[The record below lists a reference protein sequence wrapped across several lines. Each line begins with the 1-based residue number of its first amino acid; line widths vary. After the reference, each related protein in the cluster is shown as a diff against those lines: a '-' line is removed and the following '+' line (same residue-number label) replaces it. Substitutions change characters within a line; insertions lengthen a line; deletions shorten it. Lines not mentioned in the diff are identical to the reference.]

1 MKGVEGN
8 TVARGTDRR
17 RDDRPEVEDDA
28 PATRDGF
35 PPRLDAP
42 VRLLVGPAN
51 FAGQGTRWARAL
63 EERVPT
69 AKATSYAFL
78 KGVLDYPVDYGI
90 PAGTYRR
97 SRRWQQKFLTHV
109 LQNYTH
115 VLVEASRPIFG
126 TWHGQDASFDIP
138 PMLAKG
144 LRVGLIAHGS
154 DVRIPS
160 RHVETEPWSP
170 FPDLEDETVEL
181 LERNSTR
188 AVELFTSYPG
198 AVYVSTPDLLDYVP
212 NAVWCPVVVDVAT
225 WRSDA
230 PVLEHEKPVV
240 AHAPSKSAM
249 KGSEL
254 IDPIMESLAERGLI
268 TYRRVEGVDPEDMPG
283 VYRDADIVLDQ
294 FRVGSYGVAACEA
307 MAAGRVVV
315 GHISQHVRDR
325 VLADTGLELPIVE
338 ATPDTIEQVVLD
350 LISHP
355 GRAREVAASGPA
367 FVEEVHDGRRSA
379 ESLAPFVERPG
390 AVPAEWK
397 PSWIRPKVVMMAG
410 NDIIPDARVL
420 KYAQTVANWDLDVT
434 CIGIPGRRLKGAREL
449 GRVHV
454 LCPPIQSKVLVTGWR
469 KRLANLRPWFTT
481 EAEYT
486 LAYGRWQYASRELRG
501 DRGRD
506 RRDSGRADGVD
517 AAPAGR
523 RSTRDRLLR
532 AARWRTLRLHRAVL
546 DARAYPVRRAKRKSP
561 PTDLGIGKRRER
573 LLQLYRY
580 LPSGRWRR
588 VMPEVVDQE
597 LTLGPLLDRL
607 QPEVIH
613 VHDVFMLG
621 IAARAAHR
629 AALDDRTIK
638 IIYDAHEYIPGVPV
652 VAPRRVA
659 AYSDLEREFIHDADR
674 VITVSEPLA
683 GWLQRDHKMAR
694 RPDVVLNAPVEPPED
709 AKVKGLR
716 QHLKLPDDVP
726 LLVYGGGVNR
736 ARGVGTA
743 VEALPQLPGVHLA
756 VVARA
761 NPVTAEL
768 QARAVELGVGDRV
781 HLAPF
786 VDAEVVPLYL
796 RSATIG
802 LSPLLHAPN
811 HDIAV
816 TNKFCEYIAA
826 GLPII
831 TSDTPAQADLVRE
844 LDLGAVHTAGDVDDF
859 VRAVRT
865 VLADR
870 DRIAKRIADDPQL
883 RHRFSWAAQ
892 AEVIRSVYAE
902 VMEKLPD
909 AAWAP
914 GATVVNRLIPDPP
927 EPPETKWR
935 AFKEAARVAERDHQ
949 EQEKK
954 QR

>member
-1 MKGVEGN
+1 MTN
-8 TVARGTDRR
+8 
-17 RDDRPEVEDDA
+17 
-28 PATRDGF
+28 
-35 PPRLDAP
+35 
-42 VRLLVGPAN
+42 
-51 FAGQGTRWARAL
+51 
-63 EERVPT
+63 
-69 AKATSYAFL
+69 AKATSFAFFR
-78 KGVLDYPVDYGI
+78 GVLDYPVDYGV
-90 PAGTYRR
+90 PARTYRR
-97 SRRWQQKFLTHV
+97 NRRWQLNFYNHV
-109 LQNYTH
+109 VRNYTH
-115 VLVEASRPIFG
+115 VLIEAARPIFG
-126 TWHGQDASFDIP
+126 TLHGPDASGDITY
-138 PMLAKG
+138 LLTKG
-144 LRVGLIAHGS
+144 LKLGLIAHGS

-160 RHVETEPWSP
+160 RHVEAEPWSP

-181 LERNSTR
+181 LELNATR

-198 AVYVSTPDLLDYVP
+198 PVYVSTPDLLDYVP
-212 NAVWCPVVVDVAT
+212 NAVWCPVVVDVDT

-230 PVLEHEKPVV
+230 PVLEREKPVV

-254 IDPIMESLAERGLI
+254 IDPIMVSLAQRGLI
-268 TYRRVEGVDPEDMPG
+268 TYRRVEGVDPADMPA

-294 FRVGSYGVAACEA
+294 FRIGSYGVAACEA
-307 MAAGRVVV
+307 MAAGRIVV
-315 GHISQHVRDR
+315 GHVAQHIRDH
-325 VLADTGLELPIVE
+325 VAAHTGLELPVVG
-338 ATPDTIEQVVLD
+338 ATPDTIEQIVLD

-355 GRAREVAASGPA
+355 ERGREVAARGPA
-367 FVEEVHDGRRSA
+367 FVEQVHDGRRSA
-379 ESLAPFVERPG
+379 EALAAFVEQPST
-390 AVPAEWK
+390 VPADWK

-410 NDIIPDARVL
+410 NDIVVDARVL

-434 CIGIPGRRLKGAREL
+434 CIGIPGRRLRGARQL
-449 GRVHV
+449 GKVQV

-469 KRLANLRPWFTT
+469 RRLANLKASLKANLDPWFRT

-506 RRDSGRADGVD
+506 RRDRERTSGESV
-517 AAPAGR
+517 PAQ
-523 RSTRDRLLR
+523 RSLLDRLQR
-532 AARWRTLRLHRAVL
+532 AARWRSLRLHRAIL
-546 DARAYPVRRAKRKSP
+546 HARAYRVRRAKHTVDL
-561 PTDLGIGKRRER
+561 TDMGIGKRRER
-573 LLQLYRY
+573 LLALYRH

-588 VMPEVVDQE
+588 VMPELVDQE

-607 QPEVIH
+607 QIEVIH

-629 AALDDRTIK
+629 AALDGRTIK

-652 VAPRRVA
+652 VPPRRVA
-659 AYSDLEREFIHDADR
+659 AYCDLEREFIRDADR

-683 GWLQRDHKMAR
+683 HWLRRDHKLTR
-694 RPDVVLNAPVEPPED
+694 LPDVVLNAPVEPPAD
-709 AKVKGLR
+709 AEVKGLR
-716 QHLKLPDDVP
+716 EQLRLSEDVP

-736 ARGVGTA
+736 ARGVGTV
-743 VEALPQLPGVHLA
+743 VEAMPQLPHVHLA
-756 VVARA
+756 IVARA
-761 NPVTAEL
+761 NSVTAEL
-768 QARAVELGVGDRV
+768 QARAVELGVSDRV

-796 RSATIG
+796 RSASIG

-816 TNKFCEYIAA
+816 TNKFCEYIGA

-831 TSDTPAQADLVRE
+831 TSDTPAQADLVNE
-844 LDLGAVHTAGDVDDF
+844 LDLGAVYTAGDVAGL
-859 VRAVRT
+859 VEAVLT

-883 RHRFSWAAQ
+883 LHRFSWAAQ
-892 AEVIRSVYAE
+892 AEVIRSVYAD
-902 VMEKLPD
+902 VMGTLPD

-914 GATVVNRLIPDPP
+914 GATIVRELVPDPP

-935 AFKEAARVAERDHQ
+935 AFRENAAKDPERKPVSDIRH
-949 EQEKK
+949 
-954 QR
+954 RRI

>member
-1 MKGVEGN
+1 
-8 TVARGTDRR
+8 
-17 RDDRPEVEDDA
+17 
-28 PATRDGF
+28 
-35 PPRLDAP
+35 
-42 VRLLVGPAN
+42 
-51 FAGQGTRWARAL
+51 
-63 EERVPT
+63 
-69 AKATSYAFL
+69 
-78 KGVLDYPVDYGI
+78 
-90 PAGTYRR
+90 
-97 SRRWQQKFLTHV
+97 
-109 LQNYTH
+109 
-115 VLVEASRPIFG
+115 
-126 TWHGQDASFDIP
+126 
-138 PMLAKG
+138 
-144 LRVGLIAHGS
+144 
-154 DVRIPS
+154 
-160 RHVETEPWSP
+160 
-170 FPDLEDETVEL
+170 
-181 LERNSTR
+181 
-188 AVELFTSYPG
+188 
-198 AVYVSTPDLLDYVP
+198 
-212 NAVWCPVVVDVAT
+212 
-225 WRSDA
+225 
-230 PVLEHEKPVV
+230 
-240 AHAPSKSAM
+240 M

-254 IDPIMESLAERGLI
+254 IDPVMESLAERGLI
-268 TYRRVEGVDPEDMPG
+268 TYRRVEGVDPADMPQ
-283 VYRDADIVLDQ
+283 VYRDADIVVDQ

-315 GHISQHVRDR
+315 GHIAQSVRDR
-325 VLADTGLELPIVE
+325 VVADTGLELPIIE

-355 GRAREVAASGPA
+355 ERGREVAARGPA
-367 FVEEVHDGRRSA
+367 FVEQVHDGRRSA
-379 ESLAPFVERPG
+379 EALAPFVEAPSP
-390 AVPAEWK
+390 VPAEWK

-449 GRVHV
+449 GKVHV
-454 LCPPIQSKVLVTGWR
+454 LCPPIQSGVLVTGWR
-469 KRLANLRPWFTT
+469 KRLANLKPWFST

-506 RRDSGRADGVD
+506 RRDRERAGGVS
-517 AAPAGR
+517 AAPGPR
-523 RSTRDRLLR
+523 KRSARERLLR
-532 AARWRTLRLHRAVL
+532 AARWRSLRLHRAVL
-546 DARAYPVRRAKRKSP
+546 DARAYPVRRAKRKVDL
-561 PTDLGIGKRRER
+561 TDMGIGKRRER
-573 LLQLYRY
+573 LLTLYRY
-580 LPSGRWRR
+580 LPTGRWRR
-588 VMPEVVDQE
+588 VMPELVDQE
-597 LTLGPLLDRL
+597 LSLGPLLDRI

-683 GWLQRDHKMAR
+683 GWLQRDHHLASL
-694 RPDVVLNAPVEPPED
+694 PDVVLNAPVEPPAD
-709 AKVKGLR
+709 AEVKGLR
-716 QHLKLPDDVP
+716 QQLRLPDDVP

-756 VVARA
+756 IVARA
-761 NPVTAEL
+761 NSVTAEL

-831 TSDTPAQADLVRE
+831 TSDTPAQADLVTE
-844 LDLGAVHTAGDVDDF
+844 LDLGAVYRAGDVGGL
-859 VRAVRT
+859 VQAVRT
-865 VLADR
+865 VLDDHER
-870 DRIAKRIADDPQL
+870 LAKRIADDPQL

-914 GATVVNRLIPDPP
+914 GATIVDRLIPHPP
-927 EPPETKWR
+927 ALPETKWH
-935 AFKEAARVAERDHQ
+935 AFRNAARAAEGDQKTTR
-949 EQEKK
+949 ETK
-954 QR
+954 R

>member
-1 MKGVEGN
+1 M
-8 TVARGTDRR
+8 
-17 RDDRPEVEDDA
+17 
-28 PATRDGF
+28 PA
-35 PPRLDAP
+35 RLDAA

-63 EERVPT
+63 EERVPDT
-69 AKATSYAFL
+69 LATSFAFFRGL
-78 KGVLDYPVDYGI
+78 LDYPVDYGV
-90 PAGTYRR
+90 PARTYRR
-97 SRRWQQKFLTHV
+97 NRRWQLYFYNHV
-109 LQNYTH
+109 VRNYTH
-115 VLVEASRPIFG
+115 VLIEAARPIFG
-126 TWHGQDASFDIP
+126 TLHGPDASGDITY
-138 PMLAKG
+138 LLTKG
-144 LRVGLIAHGS
+144 LKLGLIAHGS

-160 RHVETEPWSP
+160 RHVEIEPWSP

-181 LERNSTR
+181 LEINATR

-198 AVYVSTPDLLDYVP
+198 SVYVSTPDLLDYVP
-212 NAVWCPVVVDVAT
+212 NAVWCPVVVDVGT

-230 PVLEHEKPVV
+230 PVLEHERPVV

-254 IDPIMESLAERGLI
+254 IDPIMERLAARGLI
-268 TYRRVEGVDPEDMPG
+268 TYRRVEGVDPADMPA

-307 MAAGRVVV
+307 MAAGRIVV
-315 GHISQHVRDR
+315 GHIAQHISDR
-325 VLADTGLELPIVE
+325 VTADTGLELPIVD

-355 GRAREVAASGPA
+355 ERGREVAARGPA
-367 FVEEVHDGRRSA
+367 FVQQVHDGRRSA
-379 ESLAPFVERPG
+379 EALAAFVEQPST
-390 AVPAEWK
+390 VPPNWK

-410 NDIIPDARVL
+410 NDIVVDARVL
-420 KYAQTVANWDLDVT
+420 KYAQTVANWGLDVT
-434 CIGIPGRRLKGAREL
+434 CIGLPGRRLRGVRQF
-449 GRVHV
+449 GNVQV
-454 LCPPIQSKVLVTGWR
+454 LCPVIPSKVLLTGWR
-469 KRLANLRPWFTT
+469 KRLVNLKANLRPWFNT

-486 LAYGRWQYASRELRG
+486 LAHARWQYASRELRG
-501 DRGRD
+501 ERGRD
-506 RRDSGRADGVD
+506 RRDHERTGGGSGSSR
-517 AAPAGR
+517 PAQ
-523 RSTRDRLLR
+523 RSILDRLRR
-532 AARWRTLRLHRAVL
+532 AARWRSLRLHRAVL
-546 DARAYPVRRAKRKSP
+546 HARAYFVRRAKHKVADL
-561 PTDLGIGKRRER
+561 TDLGIGKRRER
-573 LLQLYRY
+573 LLALYRH

-588 VMPEVVDQE
+588 VMPELVDQE

-607 QPEVIH
+607 QIEIIH

-629 AALDDRTIK
+629 AALDGRTIK

-659 AYSDLEREFIHDADR
+659 AYSDLEREFIRDADR

-683 GWLQRDHKMAR
+683 HWLQRDHKLASL
-694 RPDVVLNAPVEPPED
+694 PDVVLNAPVEPPED
-709 AKVKGLR
+709 AEVMGLR
-716 QHLKLPDDVP
+716 EQLGLAEDVP

-736 ARGVGTA
+736 ARGVGTV

-756 VVARA
+756 IVARV
-761 NPVTAEL
+761 NSVTAEL
-768 QARAVELGVGDRV
+768 QARALELGVGDRV

-786 VDAEVVPLYL
+786 VAAEVVPLYL
-796 RSATIG
+796 RSATVG

-816 TNKFCEYIAA
+816 TNKFCEYLAA

-831 TSDTPAQADLVRE
+831 TTDTPAQADLVKE
-844 LDLGAVHTAGDVDDF
+844 LDLGAVYAAGDVDDL

-870 DRIAKRIADDPQL
+870 DRIAGRIAGDPEL

-902 VMEKLPD
+902 VMGRLPD

-914 GATVVNRLIPDPP
+914 GATIVRQLLPGPP

-935 AFKEAARVAERDHQ
+935 AFKAAAKASEREPSVEAVS
-949 EQEKK
+949 
-954 QR
+954 

>member
-1 MKGVEGN
+1 M
-8 TVARGTDRR
+8 
-17 RDDRPEVEDDA
+17 
-28 PATRDGF
+28 

-63 EERVPT
+63 EVRVPD
-69 AKATSYAFL
+69 ALATSFAFFR
-78 KGVLDYPVDYGI
+78 GVLDYPVDYGV
-90 PAGTYRR
+90 PARTYRR
-97 SRRWQQKFLTHV
+97 NRRWQLNFYNHV
-109 LQNYTH
+109 VRNYTH
-115 VLVEASRPIFG
+115 VLIEASRPIFG
-126 TWHGQDASFDIP
+126 PLHGPDASGDIQY
-138 PMLAKG
+138 LLTKG
-144 LRVGLIAHGS
+144 LQLGLIAHGS

-170 FPDLEDETVEL
+170 FPDLEDESVEL
-181 LERNSTR
+181 LERNATR

-198 AVYVSTPDLLDYVP
+198 PVYVSTPDLLDYVP
-212 NAVWCPVVVDVAT
+212 NAAWCPVVVDVDS

-254 IDPIMESLAERGLI
+254 IDPIMESLAQRGLI
-268 TYRRVEGVDPEDMPG
+268 TYRRVEGVDPADMPA

-307 MAAGRVVV
+307 MAAGRIVV
-315 GHISQHVRDR
+315 GHIAQHVRDR
-325 VLADTGLELPIVE
+325 VTADTGLELPIVD

-350 LISHP
+350 LISNP
-355 GRAREVAASGPA
+355 ERGRAVAARGPA
-367 FVEEVHDGRRSA
+367 FVEQVHDGRRSA
-379 ESLAPFVERPG
+379 EALSAFVEQPST
-390 AVPAEWK
+390 VPADWK

-410 NDIIPDARVL
+410 NDIVVDARVL

-434 CIGIPGRRLKGAREL
+434 CIGIPGRKLRGARQF
-449 GRVHV
+449 GKVQV

-469 KRLANLRPWFTT
+469 KRLANVKANLKPWFST
-481 EAEYT
+481 EAEYM

-506 RRDSGRADGVD
+506 RRDRERIGGESGSSV
-517 AAPAGR
+517 PAQ
-523 RSTRDRLLR
+523 RSPLDRLQR
-532 AARWRTLRLHRAVL
+532 AARWRLLRLHRAIL
-546 DARAYPVRRAKRKSP
+546 HARAYFVRRAKRQVDL
-561 PTDLGIGKRRER
+561 TDLGIGKRRER
-573 LLQLYRY
+573 LLALYRH

-588 VMPEVVDQE
+588 VMPELVDQE

-607 QPEVIH
+607 QIEVIH

-629 AALDDRTIK
+629 AALDGRTIK

-659 AYSDLEREFIHDADR
+659 AYSDLEREFIRDADR

-683 GWLQRDHKMAR
+683 RWLQRDHKLASL
-694 RPDVVLNAPVEPPED
+694 PDVVLNAPVEPPED
-709 AKVKGLR
+709 AEVKGLR
-716 QHLKLPDDVP
+716 ELLRLSEDAP

-736 ARGVGTA
+736 ARGVGTV
-743 VEALPQLPGVHLA
+743 VEAMPQLPDVHLA
-756 VVARA
+756 IVARA
-761 NPVTAEL
+761 NSVTAEL
-768 QARAVELGVGDRV
+768 LARAVELGVGDRV

-796 RSATIG
+796 RSASIG

-831 TSDTPAQADLVRE
+831 TSDTPAQADLVNE
-844 LDLGAVHTAGDVDDF
+844 LDLGAVYTAGDVDSL
-859 VRAVRT
+859 VQAVCK
-865 VLADR
+865 VLTDR

-883 RHRFSWAAQ
+883 LHRFSWAAQ
-892 AEVIRSVYAE
+892 AEVIRSVYAD
-902 VMEKLPD
+902 VMGKLPD

-914 GATVVNRLIPDPP
+914 GATIVRQLLPGPP

-935 AFKEAARVAERDHQ
+935 ALTQNAATGSERDQ
-949 EQEKK
+949 NSPLPASDTVAANPPSA
-954 QR
+954 RRL

>member
-1 MKGVEGN
+1 M
-8 TVARGTDRR
+8 
-17 RDDRPEVEDDA
+17 
-28 PATRDGF
+28 

-63 EERVPT
+63 EERVPST
-69 AKATSYAFL
+69 QATSFAFF
-78 KGVLDYPVDYGI
+78 KGVLDYPVDYGV
-90 PAGTYRR
+90 PARTYRR
-97 SRRWQQKFLTHV
+97 NPRWRLNFYNHV
-109 LQNYTH
+109 VRNYTH
-115 VLVEASRPIFG
+115 VLIEASRPIFG
-126 TWHGQDASFDIP
+126 PLYGPDASGEIP
-138 PMLAKG
+138 YLLTKG
-144 LRVGLIAHGS
+144 LQVGLMAHGS

-181 LERNSTR
+181 LERNATR

-198 AVYVSTPDLLDYVP
+198 PVYVSTPDLLDYVP
-212 NAVWCPVVVDVAT
+212 NAVWCPVVVDVDT

-230 PVLEHEKPVV
+230 PVLEHDKPVV

-254 IDPIMESLAERGLI
+254 IDPVMESLAERGLI
-268 TYRRVEGVDPEDMPG
+268 TYRRVEGVDPADMPA

-307 MAAGRVVV
+307 MAAGRIVV
-315 GHISQHVRDR
+315 GHIAQHVRDR
-325 VLADTGLELPIVE
+325 VAADTGLELPIVG

-350 LISHP
+350 LIAHP
-355 GRAREVAASGPA
+355 ERAREVAARGPA
-367 FVEEVHDGRRSA
+367 FVQQVHDGRRSA
-379 ESLAPFVERPG
+379 EALAAFVEQPST
-390 AVPAEWK
+390 VPADWR
-397 PSWIRPKVVMMAG
+397 PPWIRPKVVMMAG
-410 NDIIPDARVL
+410 NDIVVDARVL

-434 CIGIPGRRLKGAREL
+434 CIGIPGRRLRGSRQL
-449 GRVHV
+449 GKV
-454 LCPPIQSKVLVTGWR
+454 LVVCPPIQSKVLVTGWR
-469 KRLANLRPWFTT
+469 RRLANIKASIKANLKPWFST
-481 EAEYT
+481 EAEFT

-506 RRDSGRADGVD
+506 RRDRERTGGEAGSS
-517 AAPAGR
+517 APAQ
-523 RSTRDRLLR
+523 RSPLDRLQR
-532 AARWRTLRLHRAVL
+532 AVRWRSLRLRRAIL
-546 DARAYPVRRAKRKSP
+546 HARAYFVRRAKRKV
-561 PTDLGIGKRRER
+561 DLADMGIGKRRER
-573 LLQLYRY
+573 LLALYRH

-588 VMPEVVDQE
+588 VMPELVDQE

-607 QPEVIH
+607 QIEVIH

-629 AALDDRTIK
+629 AALDGRTIK

-659 AYSDLEREFIHDADR
+659 AYSDLEREFIRDADR

-683 GWLQRDHKMAR
+683 HWLQRDHKLACL
-694 RPDVVLNAPVEPPED
+694 PDVVLNAPVEPPED
-709 AKVKGLR
+709 AEVTGLR
-716 QHLKLPDDVP
+716 ELLRLSEDVP

-736 ARGVGTA
+736 ARGVGTV
-743 VEALPQLPGVHLA
+743 VEALPQLPEVHLA
-756 VVARA
+756 IVARP
-761 NPVTAEL
+761 NSVTAEL

-796 RSATIG
+796 RSASIG

-831 TSDTPAQADLVRE
+831 TSDTPAQADLVNE
-844 LDLGAVHTAGDVDDF
+844 LDLGEVYTAGDVDDF
-859 VRAVRT
+859 VRAVWA
-865 VLADR
+865 VLTDR
-870 DRIAKRIADDPQL
+870 DRIAKRIADDSQL
-883 RHRFSWAAQ
+883 LHRFSWAAQ
-892 AEVIRSVYAE
+892 AEVIRSVYAD
-902 VMEKLPD
+902 VMGKLPD

-914 GATVVNRLIPDPP
+914 GATIVRQLLPGPP

-935 AFKEAARVAERDHQ
+935 TFRKDAAKGSERDQ
-949 EQEKK
+949 NKTREASVE
-954 QR
+954 RSPA

>member
-1 MKGVEGN
+1 M
-8 TVARGTDRR
+8 
-17 RDDRPEVEDDA
+17 DDGM
-28 PATRDGF
+28 PA
-35 PPRLDAP
+35 RLDGS

-63 EERVPT
+63 EERVPAT
-69 AKATSYAFL
+69 KATSFAFF
-78 KGVLDYPVDYGI
+78 KGVLDYPVDYGV
-90 PAGTYRR
+90 PARTYRR
-97 SRRWQQKFLTHV
+97 NPRWRLNFYNHV
-109 LQNYTH
+109 VRNYTH
-115 VLVEASRPIFG
+115 VLLEAARPIFG
-126 TWHGQDASFDIP
+126 PLHGPDGSFEIP
-138 PMLAKG
+138 HLLTKG
-144 LRVGLIAHGS
+144 LQVGLIAHGS

-160 RHVETEPWSP
+160 RHAETEPWSP
-170 FPDLEDETVEL
+170 FPNLDDETVEL

-198 AVYVSTPDLLDYVP
+198 RVYVSTPDLLDYVP
-212 NAVWCPVVVDVAT
+212 NAIWCPVIVDVEA

-230 PVLEHEKPVV
+230 PVLAHRKPVV

-268 TYRRVEGVDPEDMPG
+268 TYRRVEGVDPADMPA

-294 FRVGSYGVAACEA
+294 FRIGSYGVAACEA

-315 GHISQHVRDR
+315 GHIAQHVRDR
-325 VLADTGLELPIVE
+325 VAAETGLDLPIVD
-338 ATPDTIEQVVLD
+338 ATPDTVEQVVLD
-350 LISHP
+350 LIAHP
-355 GRAREVAASGPA
+355 ERGREIAARGAD
-367 FVEEVHDGRRSA
+367 FVEMVHDGSWSA
-379 ESLAPFVERPG
+379 DALAALVEQSTQSSP
-390 AVPAEWK
+390 VPVDWK

-410 NDIIPDARVL
+410 NDIVVDARVL

-434 CIGIPGRRLKGAREL
+434 CIGLPGRRFRGVRYFGK
-449 GRVHV
+449 VQV
-454 LCPPIQSKVLVTGWR
+454 LCPIIPSKVLLTGWR
-469 KRLANLRPWFTT
+469 KRLANLKTNLRPWFRT

-506 RRDSGRADGVD
+506 RRDHQRAGGESGSAK
-517 AAPAGR
+517 
-523 RSTRDRLLR
+523 RSVRDRMRR
-532 AARWRTLRLHRAVL
+532 AVRWRMLRLHRAVL
-546 DARAYPVRRAKRKSP
+546 QARAYSFRRTRPAADI
-561 PTDLGIGKRRER
+561 TDLGIGKRRER
-573 LLQLYRY
+573 LLALYRY

-588 VMPEVVDQE
+588 VMPELVDQE

-607 QPEVIH
+607 LIEVIH

-629 AALDDRTIK
+629 AALDGRTIK

-659 AYSDLEREFIHDADR
+659 AYSDLEREFIRDADR
-674 VITVSEPLA
+674 VVTVSEPLA
-683 GWLQRDHKMAR
+683 QWLKRDHKLTEL
-694 RPDVVLNAPVEPPED
+694 PDVVLNAPVSPPED
-709 AKVKGLR
+709 TEVVGLR
-716 QHLKLPDDVP
+716 EQLRLPEDVP

-743 VEALPQLPGVHLA
+743 VEGLTHLPGVHLA
-756 VVARA
+756 IVARA
-761 NPVTAEL
+761 NSVTAEL
-768 QARAVELGVGDRV
+768 EARAAELGVADRV

-786 VDAEVVPLYL
+786 VAAEVVPLYL

-831 TSDTPAQADLVRE
+831 TSDTPAQADLVKE
-844 LDLGAVHTAGDVDDF
+844 LDLGAVYPAGDVDGL
-859 VRAVRT
+859 VRAVQT

-870 DRIAKRIADDPQL
+870 DRIAQRIANDPELQ
-883 RHRFSWAAQ
+883 HRFSWAAQ
-892 AEVIRSVYAE
+892 AEVLRSVYAD
-902 VMEKLPD
+902 VMGTLPD

-914 GATVVNRLIPDPP
+914 GATVVRKLLPGPP
-927 EPPETKWR
+927 ELPETRWR
-935 AFKEAARVAERDHQ
+935 AFR
-949 EQEKK
+949 EKMAK
-954 QR
+954 STSLLV

>member
-1 MKGVEGN
+1 M
-8 TVARGTDRR
+8 
-17 RDDRPEVEDDA
+17 
-28 PATRDGF
+28 PA
-35 PPRLDAP
+35 RLDAS

-63 EERVPT
+63 EKRVPDT
-69 AKATSYAFL
+69 LVTSFAFFR
-78 KGVLDYPVDYGI
+78 GVLDYPVDYGV
-90 PAGTYRR
+90 PARTYRR
-97 SRRWQQKFLTHV
+97 NRRWQLYFYNHV
-109 LQNYTH
+109 VRNYTH
-115 VLVEASRPIFG
+115 VLIEASRAIFG
-126 TWHGQDASFDIP
+126 TLHGPDAGGD
-138 PMLAKG
+138 LTYLLTKG
-144 LRVGLIAHGS
+144 LQVGLMAHGS

-181 LERNSTR
+181 LERNATR

-212 NAVWCPVVVDVAT
+212 NAVWCPVIVDVDT

-230 PVLEHEKPVV
+230 PVLEHKKPVV

-254 IDPIMESLAERGLI
+254 IDPIMERLAERGLI
-268 TYRRVEGVDPEDMPG
+268 TYRRVEGVDPADMPA

-307 MAAGRVVV
+307 MAAGRIVV
-315 GHISQHVRDR
+315 GHIAQHIRDR
-325 VLADTGLELPIVE
+325 VTADTGLELPIVD
-338 ATPDTIEQVVLD
+338 ATPGTIEQVVLD
-350 LISHP
+350 LISNP
-355 GRAREVAASGPA
+355 ERGREVAARGPA
-367 FVEEVHDGRRSA
+367 FVEQVHDGRRSA
-379 ESLAPFVERPG
+379 EALATFVQQPST
-390 AVPAEWK
+390 VPADWK

-410 NDIIPDARVL
+410 NDIVVDARVL

-434 CIGIPGRRLKGAREL
+434 CIGIPGRRLRGVRQF
-449 GRVHV
+449 GRVQV
-454 LCPPIQSKVLVTGWR
+454 LCPPIPSKVLLTGWR
-469 KRLANLRPWFTT
+469 KRLANLKVSLKTNLRPWFNT

-486 LAYGRWQYASRELRG
+486 LAYSRWQYASRELRG

-506 RRDSGRADGVD
+506 H
-517 AAPAGR
+517 
-523 RSTRDRLLR
+523 RDRGRTGGGSGSAQRSILDRLRR
-532 AARWRTLRLHRAVL
+532 AARWRSLRLHRAIL
-546 DARAYPVRRAKRKSP
+546 HARAYFVRRAKHKVVDL
-561 PTDLGIGKRRER
+561 TDLGIGKRRQR
-573 LLQLYRY
+573 LLALYRH

-588 VMPEVVDQE
+588 VMPELVDQE
-597 LTLGPLLDRL
+597 LTLGPLLDGL
-607 QPEVIH
+607 QIEIIH

-629 AALDDRTIK
+629 AALDGRTIK

-659 AYSDLEREFIHDADR
+659 AYSDLEREFIRDADR

-683 GWLQRDHKMAR
+683 RWLQRDHKLASL
-694 RPDVVLNAPVEPPED
+694 PAVVLNAPVEPPED

-716 QHLKLPDDVP
+716 EQLGLSEDVP

-743 VEALPQLPGVHLA
+743 VEALPQLPEVHLA
-756 VVARA
+756 IVAQS
-761 NPVTAEL
+761 NSVTVEL
-768 QARAVELGVGDRV
+768 LARAVELGVGDRV

-786 VDAEVVPLYL
+786 VAAEVVPLYL
-796 RSATIG
+796 RSASIG

-831 TSDTPAQADLVRE
+831 TSDTPAQADLVNE
-844 LDLGAVHTAGDVDDF
+844 LELGAVYTAGDVDGF
-859 VRAVRT
+859 VQAVLT

-870 DRIAKRIADDPQL
+870 DRIAKRIADDPEL
-883 RHRFSWAAQ
+883 LHRFSWAAQ
-892 AEVIRSVYAE
+892 AEVIRSVYAD
-902 VMEKLPD
+902 VMGTLPD

-914 GATVVNRLIPDPP
+914 GATIVRQLLPGPP
-927 EPPETKWR
+927 KLPETKWR
-935 AFKEAARVAERDHQ
+935 AVRAGGAKEAVS
-949 EQEKK
+949 
-954 QR
+954 